1 MRPLLFASVISIALV
16 GCYRDVP
23 AGDDGPVGD
32 AVARITSVPP
42 MVGCVTITV
51 VGSRSLTDRFNVTAG
66 QPATLTLKNLPVG
79 NDSFSAAAYA
89 ATCNAIAGTPTSW
102 ASTAPFVAPIT
113 QGGLT
118 ALALTLE
125 PTGGAVIG
133 INFDGDGGSGP
144 GGDGGIV
151 GGDGGSGPG
160 GDGGIVG
167 GDGGQ
172 PVDMAPGNGDA
183 GPGGTDL
190 AYGPVDLA
198 HFGD

>member
-16 GCYRDVP
+16 GCVP
-23 AGDDGPVGD
+23 GSTGAADGPVGD
-32 AVARITSVPP
+32 AVARITQVPP

-51 VGSRSLTDRFNVTAG
+51 VGSRSVTDRFNVTAG

-79 NDSFSAAAYA
+79 NDSFSSAAYA
-89 ATCNAIAGTPTSW
+89 APCNAIAGTQASW

-118 ALALTLE
+118 SLALTLE

-133 INFDGDGGSGP
+133 INFDTDGGGG
-144 GGDGGIV
+144 GGDGGAPFD
-151 GGDGGSGPG
+151 GGGPGDGGYPVDLSSGY
-160 GDGGIVG
+160 GDGG
-167 GDGGQ
+167 
-172 PVDMAPGNGDA
+172 A
-183 GPGGTDL
+183 GSTDL